1 LGFGG
6 EVVGRRRPQ
15 QPGEDQIRERP
26 ALASRWWHCI
36 GSKDARFGE
45 GKKKLTW
52 RGRTHEL
59 EKGIG
64 KLLEQIV
71 F

>member
-15 QPGEDQIRERP
+15 QLDEDQIREKP
-26 ALASRWWHCI
+26 ALASRWWQCT

-52 RGRTHEL
+52 RGGTHEL
-59 EKGIG
+59 GRGIG
-64 KLLEQIV
+64 KLPEQIV

>member
-15 QPGEDQIRERP
+15 QLGEYQIREKP
-26 ALASRWWHCI
+26 AWWRHCI

-52 RGRTHEL
+52 RGGTHEL
-59 EKGIG
+59 GKGIG